1 MTMILKN
8 KQYYY
13 WNKKTVT
20 PWVKYDI
27 EMDNKFSYINKILFD
42 SINIK
47 KNQTILDIGCGSG
60 FTSYHLSKKVSD
72 HGNIIGVDI
81 SKPLLSLFKKK
92 YKNIKNL
99 KSIRK
104 DLQQSKL
111 ENNKFDHAISRF
123 GVMFFEYPSIAFKHI
138 YQSLRKNASLTF
150 VCWAGFRYNQFFT
163 IPTYSVSENIDVSI
177 PKISNKPGPFAFKDK
192 IFVKKLLKQ
201 SGFKKITIKN
211 IRTKLKINSITADVD
226 IMMNLGI
233 GAQMI
238 RENNINKKTYD
249 IIKEDIRNK
258 LRKIY
263 KEQNYYNASIYLVA
277 AYK

>member
-1 MTMILKN
+1 MILKN

-27 EMDNKFSYINKILFD
+27 EMNNKFSYINKILFD

-92 YKNIKNL
+92 YKNIRNL

-123 GVMFFEYPSIAFKHI
+123 GVMFFEYPLIAFKHI
-138 YQSLRKNASLTF
+138 YQSLKKNASLTF
-150 VCWAGFRYNQFFT
+150 VCWANFRYNQFFT
-163 IPTYSVSENIDVSI
+163 IPTYSVSENTDINI
-177 PKISNKPGPFAFKDK
+177 PKISNKPGPFAFK
-192 IFVKKLLKQ
+192 
-201 SGFKKITIKN
+201 
-211 IRTKLKINSITADVD
+211 
-226 IMMNLGI
+226 
-233 GAQMI
+233 
-238 RENNINKKTYD
+238 E
-249 IIKEDIRNK
+249 
-258 LRKIY
+258 
-263 KEQNYYNASIYLVA
+263 
-277 AYK
+277 

>member
-1 MTMILKN
+1 M
-8 KQYYY
+8 
-13 WNKKTVT
+13 
-20 PWVKYDI
+20 
-27 EMDNKFSYINKILFD
+27 
-42 SINIK
+42 NIK

-72 HGNIIGVDI
+72 NGDIIGVDI
-81 SKPLLSLFKKK
+81 SKPLLKLFKKK

-104 DLQQSKL
+104 DLQLSKL

-123 GVMFFEYPSIAFKHI
+123 GVMFFEYPLIAFKHI
-138 YQSLRKNASLTF
+138 YQSLRNNASLTF
-150 VCWAGFRYNQFFT
+150 VCWASFRFNQFFT
-163 IPTYSVSENIDVSI
+163 IPTYSVSKKINVSI

-192 IFVKKLLKQ
+192 IFKKKLLKE

-211 IRTKLKINSITADVD
+211 IKTKLKINSIKFYVD
-226 IMMNLGI
+226 IMMSLGI
-233 GAQMI
+233 GAQML

-249 IIKEDIRNK
+249 IIRKDIRNK
-258 LRKIY
+258 LRKVY
-263 KEQNYYNASIYLVA
+263 NEQNYYNASIYVVV